1 MYERKLPVNLNCGLH
16 VFMHVINGKWKANL
30 ICYIHNG
37 IKRPGELQ
45 RKLSQASRRLLDTQL
60 KELTD
65 IGILSKT
72 VYEQRPL
79 KVEYE
84 LTELGE
90 SLLPV
95 FEVTAR
101 WGEAHR
107 YLLEPA
113 EATI

>member
-1 MYERKLPVNLNCGLH
+1 MNLNCGLH
-16 VFMHVINGKWKANL
+16 VFMHVLNGKWKANL
-30 ICYIHNG
+30 IWNIHSG
-37 IKRPGELQ
+37 IKRPGELH
-45 RKLSQASRRLLDTQL
+45 RRLSQASRRLLDTQL
-60 KELTD
+60 KELTE
-65 IGILSKT
+65 IGILSKKIL
-72 VYEQRPL
+72 EQKPL

-84 LTELGE
+84 LTELGK

-113 EATI
+113 EATV

>member
-16 VFMHVINGKWKANL
+16 VFMHVLNGKWKANL
-30 ICYIHNG
+30 IWNIHCG

-45 RKLSQASRRLLDTQL
+45 RRLSQASRRLLDTQL
-60 KELTD
+60 KELTET
-65 IGILSKT
+65 GIIFKT
-72 VYEQRPL
+72 TYEQKPM

-84 LTELGE
+84 LTDIGK
-90 SLLPV
+90 SLIPV

-107 YLLEPA
+107 YLIEPV
-113 EATI
+113 EAFS